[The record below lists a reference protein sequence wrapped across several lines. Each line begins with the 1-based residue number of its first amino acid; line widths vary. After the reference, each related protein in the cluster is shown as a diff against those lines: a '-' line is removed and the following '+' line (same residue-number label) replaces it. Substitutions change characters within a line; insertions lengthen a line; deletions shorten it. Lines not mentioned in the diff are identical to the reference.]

1 MVCRADPQVDQ
12 PTESQGWTRRGSTP
26 TPVWID
32 APLTG
37 DFLMKVLMIGQQ
49 HGSLKLE
56 PTFTIMWLF
65 CRITPCYLARG
76 SKDWKVGLSGTLSM
90 VTDIF
95 SFDLRESC
103 CDKTDALVL
112 LLLTDSNTLISK
124 ATESKPLTCSTL
136 F

>member
-1 MVCRADPQVDQ
+1 
-12 PTESQGWTRRGSTP
+12 
-26 TPVWID
+26 
-32 APLTG
+32 
-37 DFLMKVLMIGQQ
+37 MKVLMIGQQ

-56 PTFTIMWLF
+56 PTFMIMWLF

-76 SKDWKVGLSGTLSM
+76 SKDWKVGLSGTISM

-95 SFDLRESC
+95 SFDLREPR

-112 LLLTDSNTLISK
+112 LLLTDSNILISK
-124 ATESKPLTCSTL
+124 AAESKLLTCSTL